1 MRYEQKSG
9 TEGAAEGVTDFV
21 IVYRVSQFKY
31 LAYLKKKKT
40 QIFKTQTS
48 TYRCRFSSHKIRP
61 AFQCGYSTNEG
72 LF

>member
-31 LAYLKKKKT
+31 VAYLKKKK
-40 QIFKTQTS
+40 
-48 TYRCRFSSHKIRP
+48 H
-61 AFQCGYSTNEG
+61 
-72 LF
+72 

>member
-31 LAYLKKKKT
+31 LAYLKKKK
-40 QIFKTQTS
+40 K
-48 TYRCRFSSHKIRP
+48 H
-61 AFQCGYSTNEG
+61 
-72 LF
+72 